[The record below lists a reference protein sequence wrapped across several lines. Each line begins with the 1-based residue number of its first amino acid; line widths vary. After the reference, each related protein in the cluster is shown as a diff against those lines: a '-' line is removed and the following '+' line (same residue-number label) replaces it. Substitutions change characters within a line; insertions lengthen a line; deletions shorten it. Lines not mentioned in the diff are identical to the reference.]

1 MVTETQR
8 KPHQEYF
15 AEVIS
20 SSNEVVIAQCY
31 KELLFDK
38 TFKNSIFQGAI
49 VKISSQDDSSYEAFG
64 IISKINNTSLDS
76 IHKPSA
82 LGLTAKELEHYQPQ
96 IFELLRKELEIHLFA
111 YKEEDRL
118 CNYPPVKPLMI
129 HDFVCIPTNKEVI
142 QLTNDFS
149 NVIELIKR
157 NQLKPSILVSL
168 ADLGYSLRSKD
179 NDYLIK
185 VSKQISLFL
194 NEEYDLLIQL
204 LKRISALR
212 Q

>member
-1 MVTETQR
+1 MATETQ
-8 KPHQEYF
+8 KKTNQEYF

-31 KELLFDK
+31 KELLLNK
-38 TFKNSIFQGAI
+38 AFKNNMFQGAI
-49 VKISSQDDSSYEAFG
+49 VKITNQEDPSYEAFG

-82 LGLTAKELEHYQPQ
+82 LGLTTKELEHYQPQ

-111 YKEEDRL
+111 YKEEDKL
-118 CNYPPVKPLMI
+118 HNYPPVKPLMI
-129 HDFVCIPTNKEVI
+129 HDFVCIPTDKEVI

-157 NQLKPSILVSL
+157 NQLKSSILVNL
-168 ADLGYSLRSKD
+168 ADLGYSLRNKD

-185 VSKQISLFL
+185 ISKQISLFL

-204 LKRISALR
+204 LKRISDLR